1 MTSRERV
8 LAAMRHQRPDRTPFD
23 FSWGFAPAQLQRF
36 TAQTGASDPDD
47 YFGADTRLLRP
58 APTRLH
64 TDFSPFLGSLPPGA
78 SVDEWGIGRRP
89 SASSDA
95 AYAHLDGFIYP
106 LAQASSRGDAL
117 DYPLPDLDCDYRY
130 EDFPSR
136 VASVQARGLAALA
149 VMDCTIFEVAW
160 YMRSMERLLLDFA
173 DNSAFASTLLDRVT
187 ALREIQARRY
197 AESGADVICLGDDV
211 GTQRGMLMSVRM
223 WRAWLKPRLARVIAA
238 AKSVR
243 PDVLVFFHSDGNVTA
258 IVEDLIEIGVD
269 ILNPVQPECM
279 DPVALHRRFGHRL
292 CLWGTI
298 GTQST
303 FPFGSPDDVRREV
316 RTRIETIG
324 TDGGL
329 FLAPTHMI
337 EPEVPFANIVAFVE
351 AVQVFPGPADYVVEP
366 QKPH

>member
-8 LAAMRHQRPDRTPFD
+8 LAAMRHHRPDRTPFD

-36 TAQTGASDPDD
+36 AEQTGASDPDD

-58 APTRLH
+58 APTRRQ
-64 TDFSPFLGSLPPGA
+64 TDFAPYLGTLPSGA

-106 LAQASSRGDAL
+106 LLQASSEADARA
-117 DYPLPDLDCDYRY
+117 YPLPDIDSDYRY
-130 EDFPSR
+130 DDFAAR
-136 VASVQARGLAALA
+136 VAAVQARGLAALA

-173 DNSAFASTLLDRVT
+173 DGSPFASTLLDRIT
-187 ALREIQARRY
+187 AMREVQARRY
-197 AESGADVICLGDDV
+197 AESGADVICMGDDV

-223 WRAWLKPRLARVIAA
+223 WRTWLKPRLARVIAA
-238 AKSVR
+238 ARAVR

-258 IVEDLIEIGVD
+258 IVEDLVEIGVD

-279 DPVALHRRFGHRL
+279 DPVALRQRFGRRL

-303 FPFGSPDDVRREV
+303 FPFGTPDDVRREV
-316 RTRIETIG
+316 QARIETVG
-324 TDGGL
+324 RDGGL

-337 EPEVPFANIVAFVE
+337 EPEVPFANIVAFVD
-351 AVQVFPGPADYVVEP
+351 AVTSSR
-366 QKPH
+366 